1 MADVNPRGTVEN
13 LIPSHTEN
21 RNAERH
27 GLYGRPEVTDEV
39 RELASELADL
49 APHIIESDSPAV
61 IECARLVL
69 LAARIDAAR
78 RNGAF

>member
-27 GLYGRPEVTDEV
+27 GLYGGPR
-39 RELASELADL
+39 
-49 APHIIESDSPAV
+49 
-61 IECARLVL
+61 
-69 LAARIDAAR
+69 
-78 RNGAF
+78 